1 MGIESTQFIKN
12 TTGRLRCIVWEKLF
26 NMSTCLWRMQL
37 RCVAVERRWAGEH
50 SIESHQSPLVSQWAH
65 FIWCLTTNS
74 LLLCT
79 EQLIFLFF
87 VTSAL
92 IADPGWD
99 HISLVDAC
107 FHITAKIRFGHS
119 RSIWYSSRLIRPY
132 ARRRMLIP
140 QAGLIKNSL
149 RAIELLFLQI
159 NLQLFSCWIFCWIW
173 LKFRVFQGKLE
184 N

>member
-1 MGIESTQFIKN
+1 
-12 TTGRLRCIVWEKLF
+12 
-26 NMSTCLWRMQL
+26 MSTCLWRMQL

-149 RAIELLFLQI
+149 RAIELFIFANKFTTFQLLDFLL
-159 NLQLFSCWIFCWIW
+159 NLVKIQSFSRKIRKLMEFLRKWIIFSDFIIAIFAN
-173 LKFRVFQGKLE
+173 KSS
-184 N
+184 